1 MAEKVQ
7 LQVELTS
14 NLNKVVES
22 TKGLKLDKGQ
32 TERLDKY
39 TKGAQLALE
48 TGDLKTFQK
57 NFNGLMKLFKEAA
70 STTGKV
76 SEEVKKLTDRQAAL
90 NQEINRLKDKRTNL
104 KSKLTENEK
113 RITANA
119 AKDFAKTNPDAKK
132 VITGS
137 GKLATRNEI
146 IELQKT
152 LAEFLKN
159 TGTVISK
166 VTNENLKNDIKTS
179 SGLTFGSRTAMFAA
193 NRYVK
198 AENNYESEVKADL
211 ADTNEQIDIET
222 QNYAN
227 LTVELNR
234 MSESANQGADSIS
247 KLYAEISKIGDQ
259 TNQKIT
265 EATNEEKINKTDRT
279 GASEGVDVQDIGKNN
294 QSLGKMVK
302 QLALYK
308 MALRMAKQAAQEAV
322 QTVKELDK
330 YLTEQAMVTGLT
342 RKQTYELVG
351 AYQDLALQ
359 CGATTKEI
367 AQVATEY
374 MKQGKTIQESLILT
388 EAAVSA
394 AKVARVSVGDSVN
407 YLTTAL
413 NGFRLEAD
421 QAMAVSDKFAA
432 IAAASATDYDEL
444 AIALSKVASQANLA
458 GMSIDYTTALL
469 TKGLETTRE
478 APETMGT
485 ALKTIIAR
493 MRELGD
499 YGETLE
505 DGTDINNVESQL
517 SYVGIALRD
526 QQGEL
531 RSTEDVLDEL
541 GKKWDTLNKNQQAAI
556 AKALAGTRQQ
566 SRLIAMMEDYER
578 VTELQEISSRSAGAT
593 AAQAATYLE
602 GMEASL
608 NNIQVAW
615 EKIVM
620 NLTESE
626 VIIDFFG
633 GVGDVLDK
641 IGDFLGTDW
650 GIVATLTTVAVVGSQ
665 ILGNK
670 MQELAYEKALQT
682 ENRLK
687 LISEKKKALY
697 DKQAQI
703 AAKKE
708 VINAKKLGEIEK
720 FNLNIEKIKTK
731 LKEGEISDEQAA
743 LLQKQAES
751 DLSKSESVLQAE
763 LNQLQTEE
771 ISLRSELFSLGEKTS
786 SSWVDIGSNVAMVG
800 GGVMSLVTGST
811 TWLGIMTAIGLAFKA
826 IPPIMSLI
834 GVLTKKQN
842 MEELKGIPLLI
853 AKLYAKAAATLGPI
867 AGPIAATALLAG
879 ITALAGIGIAASMGA
894 FKQPEEVSESEEINK
909 LSSEIYKITEKAN
922 AISEIADS
930 FDSLDSK
937 LIKTNTDLKEM
948 NSLLDQAAD
957 KLSDEIGEDED
968 IGYGKGVSEKAYY
981 ESFSTNEGKR
991 KALETI
997 EQNNRNKANDKRKEQ
1012 INIIRGLSDDE
1023 RKAMFNEDTT
1033 NAEYRKTQDA
1043 IYAINNNTLY
1053 ERLDLLKQ
1061 EGTLTQSQ
1069 SSAIESLTQ
1078 SILEEMSVEEA
1089 WAYANDDTGEKMKNL
1104 VQTIQNLEVEVTNLE
1119 GKLENLNVAQ
1129 VLTSDDFSLK
1139 DQVKAYKETLQAL
1152 EEAGDQAALDAFMEN
1167 FSQYDYFAKL
1177 GDGVLDFIDS
1187 TGLSIDE
1194 LNKLNGAW
1202 EDLRKQG
1209 VDITKEVWES
1219 RFTDYLNMLTA
1230 TQGDVL
1236 KATEIVFGDYLDGTE
1251 KTLNAF
1257 ISAYGDLVQ
1266 VGVLNMGQNMDK
1278 IKNSIN
1284 NFYEKALEWETM
1296 SESDRAEFI
1305 QDNAELFSDG
1315 KLLAAF
1321 ESGDHDAIR
1330 EALENN
1336 AALQEQINRR
1346 RKEIEQELLIEEAK
1360 KGKDRNEAYIQ
1371 ELKRYQEYLN
1381 DTENLFKA
1389 SLEVRLEQE
1398 QKQLDEYRNYLEDQ
1412 REALEDS
1419 LNKRKEAYEK
1429 YFESIDRE
1437 EADEEYEEQSN
1448 LLVSNLS
1455 KLGSSS
1461 DMNSQK
1467 QTKELEQKLEELEEE
1482 RLKELRER
1490 AREAM
1495 LENVDDQLEEI
1506 SNKFDKLLDNSQAL
1520 LLAMQGDLEDPA
1532 KFVSGMISKEIM
1544 AGRTDLQME
1553 DYIDSLKTTYGSILG
1568 DSIDWDI
1575 LKEEIH
1581 QMFLDV
1587 NGQTINLNE
1596 QEQQTIYD
1604 AVMNAMTVVGKR

>member
-119 AKDFAKTNPDAKK
+119 AKDFAKTSPDAKK

-146 IELQKT
+146 IELQKA

-222 QNYAN
+222 QNYTN
-227 LTVELNR
+227 LTTELNR

-265 EATNEEKINKTDRT
+265 EVTNEEKINKTDRT
-279 GASEGVDVQDIGKNN
+279 GASEGVDVQSMDKKS

-302 QLALYK
+302 QFALYK
-308 MALRMAKQAAQEAV
+308 VALRAVKQASQEAV

-359 CGATTKEI
+359 CGATTKEV

-593 AAQAATYLE
+593 AAQAGVFLE

-608 NNIQVAW
+608 NNIQVA
-615 EKIVM
+615 
-620 NLTESE
+620 
-626 VIIDFFG
+626 
-633 GVGDVLDK
+633 
-641 IGDFLGTDW
+641 
-650 GIVATLTTVAVVGSQ
+650 
-665 ILGNK
+665 
-670 MQELAYEKALQT
+670 
-682 ENRLK
+682 
-687 LISEKKKALY
+687 
-697 DKQAQI
+697 
-703 AAKKE
+703 
-708 VINAKKLGEIEK
+708 
-720 FNLNIEKIKTK
+720 
-731 LKEGEISDEQAA
+731 
-743 LLQKQAES
+743 
-751 DLSKSESVLQAE
+751 
-763 LNQLQTEE
+763 
-771 ISLRSELFSLGEKTS
+771 
-786 SSWVDIGSNVAMVG
+786 
-800 GGVMSLVTGST
+800 
-811 TWLGIMTAIGLAFKA
+811 
-826 IPPIMSLI
+826 
-834 GVLTKKQN
+834 
-842 MEELKGIPLLI
+842 
-853 AKLYAKAAATLGPI
+853 
-867 AGPIAATALLAG
+867 
-879 ITALAGIGIAASMGA
+879 
-894 FKQPEEVSESEEINK
+894 
-909 LSSEIYKITEKAN
+909 
-922 AISEIADS
+922 
-930 FDSLDSK
+930 
-937 LIKTNTDLKEM
+937 
-948 NSLLDQAAD
+948 
-957 KLSDEIGEDED
+957 
-968 IGYGKGVSEKAYY
+968 
-981 ESFSTNEGKR
+981 
-991 KALETI
+991 
-997 EQNNRNKANDKRKEQ
+997 
-1012 INIIRGLSDDE
+1012 
-1023 RKAMFNEDTT
+1023 
-1033 NAEYRKTQDA
+1033 
-1043 IYAINNNTLY
+1043 
-1053 ERLDLLKQ
+1053 
-1061 EGTLTQSQ
+1061 
-1069 SSAIESLTQ
+1069 
-1078 SILEEMSVEEA
+1078 
-1089 WAYANDDTGEKMKNL
+1089 
-1104 VQTIQNLEVEVTNLE
+1104 
-1119 GKLENLNVAQ
+1119 
-1129 VLTSDDFSLK
+1129 
-1139 DQVKAYKETLQAL
+1139 
-1152 EEAGDQAALDAFMEN
+1152 
-1167 FSQYDYFAKL
+1167 
-1177 GDGVLDFIDS
+1177 
-1187 TGLSIDE
+1187 
-1194 LNKLNGAW
+1194 
-1202 EDLRKQG
+1202 
-1209 VDITKEVWES
+1209 
-1219 RFTDYLNMLTA
+1219 
-1230 TQGDVL
+1230 
-1236 KATEIVFGDYLDGTE
+1236 
-1251 KTLNAF
+1251 
-1257 ISAYGDLVQ
+1257 
-1266 VGVLNMGQNMDK
+1266 
-1278 IKNSIN
+1278 
-1284 NFYEKALEWETM
+1284 
-1296 SESDRAEFI
+1296 
-1305 QDNAELFSDG
+1305 
-1315 KLLAAF
+1315 
-1321 ESGDHDAIR
+1321 
-1330 EALENN
+1330 
-1336 AALQEQINRR
+1336 
-1346 RKEIEQELLIEEAK
+1346 
-1360 KGKDRNEAYIQ
+1360 
-1371 ELKRYQEYLN
+1371 
-1381 DTENLFKA
+1381 
-1389 SLEVRLEQE
+1389 
-1398 QKQLDEYRNYLEDQ
+1398 
-1412 REALEDS
+1412 
-1419 LNKRKEAYEK
+1419 
-1429 YFESIDRE
+1429 
-1437 EADEEYEEQSN
+1437 
-1448 LLVSNLS
+1448 
-1455 KLGSSS
+1455 
-1461 DMNSQK
+1461 
-1467 QTKELEQKLEELEEE
+1467 
-1482 RLKELRER
+1482 
-1490 AREAM
+1490 
-1495 LENVDDQLEEI
+1495 
-1506 SNKFDKLLDNSQAL
+1506 
-1520 LLAMQGDLEDPA
+1520 
-1532 KFVSGMISKEIM
+1532 
-1544 AGRTDLQME
+1544 
-1553 DYIDSLKTTYGSILG
+1553 
-1568 DSIDWDI
+1568 
-1575 LKEEIH
+1575 
-1581 QMFLDV
+1581 
-1587 NGQTINLNE
+1587 
-1596 QEQQTIYD
+1596 
-1604 AVMNAMTVVGKR
+1604 